1 MLPYA
6 QVAAAK
12 KGRGRGGGEDMLPE
26 DLDEDAAAAGD
37 AGDEEKEEE
46 EDISKDAMVKVYTLI
61 NRILLVNNFTFI
73 VYVYINITNCIVR
86 VKGKGTE

>member
-37 AGDEEKEEE
+37 AGDEKEEE
-46 EDISKDAMVKVYTLI
+46 EDISKDAMVKVYTII
-61 NRILLVNNFTFI
+61 NGILLVTNFTVI

-86 VKGKGTE
+86 VKGKGTD